1 MKAKVVTD
9 VGTARPYRMKARA
22 AAAEHTAQRIAA
34 AAFDVWR
41 EVGLDELT
49 LQQVADRAGVTVQT
63 VLRRFGSKDGV
74 IQAGFEHG
82 SKAVVMQRETAPV
95 GDVRGALDVL
105 LDHYE
110 EWGDATL
117 RTVALED
124 RFQAAAAIARFG
136 RVSHRDWCLRHL
148 VPRHLVPRHIVPGR
162 RVPSLA
168 SAESDEWLLD
178 ALVTATDAYVW
189 KLLRRDLG
197 RSREETLAVME
208 RLVTGALGTT
218 QS

>member
-95 GDVRGALDVL
+95 GDIRGALDVL

-124 RFQAAAAIARFG
+124 RFPAAAAIARFG
-136 RVSHRDWCLRHL
+136 RVSHRDWCQRHL
-148 VPRHLVPRHIVPGR
+148 VPRHLVPGR

-168 SAESDEWLLD
+168 SAESDERLLD
-178 ALVTATDAYVW
+178 ALATATDAYVW